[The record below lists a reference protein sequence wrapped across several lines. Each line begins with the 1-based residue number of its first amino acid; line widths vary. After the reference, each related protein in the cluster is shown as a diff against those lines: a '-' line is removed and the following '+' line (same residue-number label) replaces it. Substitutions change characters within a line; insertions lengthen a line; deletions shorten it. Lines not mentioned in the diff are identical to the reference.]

1 MTNDQG
7 SGYGRNAIVPQEDTR
22 LTHVGLATP
31 MGELM
36 RRYWHPVCLSSELTD
51 LPKFLKI
58 LGEELVAYRDKSG
71 RVGVLGAHC
80 CHRGTSLEYGRI
92 EENGLRCCY
101 HGWLYSEEGR
111 CLDQPGEPEDSNY
124 KDEISQPWYPAEE
137 YKGLVFAYMG
147 PLDKKPLL
155 PRYDILEQDD
165 AEYLAYR
172 NYSRGEVAQCNW
184 LQLQENAADPVHTYI
199 LHAWNP
205 GLFEF
210 SDVMGV
216 KSTFD
221 YVHSDRHVSYV
232 RTTDLENGNKLTRTS
247 TIFVATARS
256 VPPTEVTGTDP
267 DQETE
272 RARMVGW
279 WVPVD
284 DENTIGF
291 HVELI
296 DPTKKIFQ
304 PPHAPIPRGYEETQR
319 APDDWEA
326 QCSQRPIARH
336 ALEHL
341 ATSDRGV
348 VLFRRHLSEAI
359 DAMERGEDPP
369 GIARD
374 PADQIIIVPSG
385 NEVIGA
391 AEPGSRPAE
400 SLDPRSGPG

>member
-111 CLDQPGEPEDSNY
+111 CLDQPGEPEESNY

-137 YKGLVFAYMG
+137 YKGMVFAYMG

-216 KSTFD
+216 KSAFD

-304 PPHAPIPRGYEETQR
+304 PPHAPIPRSYEETQR

-348 VLFRRHLSEAI
+348 LLFRRHLSEAI

-400 SLDPRSGPG
+400 SLDPGSGPG

>member
-1 MTNDQG
+1 MVDDQG
-7 SGYGRNAIVPQEDTR
+7 SGYGRNAKVPEEDIS
-22 LTHVGLATP
+22 LTHVTFGTP

-36 RRYWHPVCLSSELTD
+36 RRYWQPVCMSSELTD
-51 LPKFLKI
+51 LPKHLKI

-71 RVGVLGAHC
+71 KVGVLGAHC

-101 HGWLYSEEGR
+101 HGWYFNEEGK
-111 CLDQPGEPEDSNY
+111 CLDQPGEPDGSPY
-124 KDEISQPWYPAEE
+124 KDEVRQPWYPAEE
-137 YKGLVFAYMG
+137 YRGLVFAYMG

-155 PRYDILEQDD
+155 PRYDILEDDD

-172 NYSRGEVAQCNW
+172 NYSRGVVAECNW

-199 LHAWNP
+199 LHGWNP

-210 SDVMGV
+210 SKVMAV
-216 KSTFD
+216 KPEFD
-221 YVHSDRHVSYV
+221 YTHSPIHVSYV
-232 RTTDLENGNKLTRTS
+232 RTTDLDSGNRLIRTS
-247 TIFVATARS
+247 TIFVPTARS

-267 DQETE
+267 NRETE

-284 DENTIGF
+284 NENTVGF
-291 HVELI
+291 HVERI
-296 DPTKKIFQ
+296 DPNKKIFQ
-304 PPHAPIPRGYEETQR
+304 PPHEAIVRDYETKQR

-326 QCSQRPIARH
+326 QTSQRPIARH
-336 ALEHL
+336 DLEHL

-348 VLFRRHLSEAI
+348 VLFRRHLREAI
-359 DAMERGEDPP
+359 ATMERGEDPP

-374 PADQIIIVPSG
+374 PADETIIIPSG

-391 AEPGSRPAE
+391 DETIDAT
-400 SLDPRSGPG
+400 